1 MRKRVWAVLAVT
13 GPGLLAGLS
22 DDDPAGITTYS
33 VLGADHGY
41 RLLWVLL
48 ASTVALIMFHNLAA
62 RLGVVTG
69 QGMAG
74 LIRQQYGVRAGVGAL
89 AALVVANVGTTVA
102 EFAGIAAGW
111 ELFGVP
117 RHLAVPTTAVIIIF
131 LVRRGSFRVVER
143 VLLALSAVFVSYVVA
158 GFLAGPDWG
167 AAATGLVVPTMPLT
181 RDAVYITVAT
191 IGTTLAPWGLSFVQS
206 YVLDKH
212 LTTSDLRA
220 SRVDLV
226 TGSVLTGVIGLFVVV
241 ACAATL
247 HRQGHTITDAADA
260 AAALRPLAGD
270 LAGTVFAV
278 GLIGSA
284 MLAAAILP
292 LSTGYSVTDVFG
304 RPAGLNDTPRSDPL
318 FYGTTLTVTVLGAAL
333 VLIPGAPLVPIL
345 VGTQILNALALPPLL
360 VYLYRLGRD
369 PDLMGPFA
377 TGRRM
382 GAAQFAMIVA
392 LSACVLALLVFS
404 IL

>member
-1 MRKRVWAVLAVT
+1 MRKRLWAVFAVA

-111 ELFGVP
+111 ELFGV
-117 RHLAVPTTAVIIIF
+117 RRQIAVPLTALIIIV
-131 LVRRGSFRVVER
+131 LVRRGSFRIVER
-143 VLLALSAVFVSYVVA
+143 VLLALSAVFVSYIVA

-212 LTTSDLRA
+212 LTPHDLRA
-220 SRVDLV
+220 SRYDLV

-247 HRQGHTITDAADA
+247 HKQGHTITDAADA

-270 LAGTVFAV
+270 LAGTVFAI

-304 RPAGLNDTPRSDPL
+304 RPAALNDTPRADPL

-345 VGTQILNALALPPLL
+345 VGTQILNAVALPPLL
-360 VYLYRLGRD
+360 IYLYRLGRD
-369 PDLMGPFA
+369 RDLMGPFA

-382 GAAQFAMIVA
+382 ATAQFAMIVA
-392 LSACVLALLVFS
+392 LSFCVLALLFFS
-404 IL
+404 FL